1 MILELLVFFIFA
13 ASIYKLSPVAFIY
26 ASLIHLHDQYF
37 GHLSTPETYHIYT
50 MWGGVFTT
58 MGLAVCYYFR
68 QNINDTIAFW
78 LYNIGLLTLSVNI
91 LTIYMAAN
99 SFNMDSLIPVF
110 VAINVLSVLAIIHG
124 DSGGI
129 RLPTIHYFSNRNP
142 DKRDRRRSGLVSG
155 EERV

>member
-1 MILELLVFFIFA
+1 MILEFLVFFIFVA
-13 ASIYKLSPVAFIY
+13 AILKKSPVAFIY

-37 GHLSTPETYHIYT
+37 GYLAADNYLYYT
-50 MWGGVFTT
+50 IWGGVFTS

-68 QNINDTIAFW
+68 QNVQDTIAFW
-78 LYNIGLLTLSVNI
+78 LYNVGILTLSVNI

-99 SFNMDSLIPVF
+99 LFDMDSLIPVF

-129 RLPTIHYFSNRNP
+129 RLPTIYHFSNRNP
-142 DKRDRRRSGLVSG
+142 DKRDRRRARLVSG